1 MAPTQSL
8 KPLSL
13 LLAVLALLGAWRWWV
28 GSGLPL
34 SVDEAYYYA
43 WSLTPDWGYW
53 TKPPLIAW
61 AIAGANSLCGPTTA
75 CIRGVGVLAFA
86 FSSLL
91 IYGLSRSMGLGAK
104 QSVASAIAFA
114 TLPLS
119 TFYGMVAS
127 TDSML
132 LLCWV
137 LSMACLWQ
145 ALSGKAWGWLGL
157 GVFAGTG
164 LLAKYSMAVIAPS
177 VALVL
182 LHPEWRSQWRR
193 PGPYV
198 AALVAVCVF
207 APNLWW
213 NLNHGMPT
221 LQHTADISRGVAY
234 TLKPE
239 TLLVFWAEQW
249 LVGNVVLVSA
259 FVIWLVR
266 GCGQGSGRML
276 ARHWFLISF
285 SLPMLAVI
293 SAQALLSRAHAN
305 WAAPAHAAL
314 TLAAMGWLW
323 QGRRHVWLGLAL
335 AFNLLFAVLL
345 YHGQT
350 LVREPLGLTA
360 SWRTDPFWSLRNW
373 PGVHAQTRERLT
385 ELAPQGQWR
394 VASDDRAVLAQLQWG
409 LPLPAG
415 AAMGWMKNQAPMN
428 HFDQRFALTLDHGPV
443 LLLTQAPDAEVLKDH
458 PLAKKLPPI
467 RSALIESEAIELK
480 AWWLSPP

>member
-1 MAPTQSL
+1 MAPTQGL
-8 KPLSL
+8 KPLTL
-13 LLAVLALLGAWRWWV
+13 LLAVLTLLGGWRWWV
-28 GSGLPL
+28 GAGLPL

-61 AIAGANSLCGPTTA
+61 AIAGADALCGPTTA
-75 CIRGVGVLAFA
+75 CVRGVGVLAFGV
-86 FSSLL
+86 SSLL
-91 IYGLSRSMGLGAK
+91 IYGLCLSMGLGAG
-104 QSVASAIAFA
+104 QAVVSAIIFA

-132 LLCWV
+132 LLSWV
-137 LSMACLWQ
+137 LAMVCFWQ
-145 ALSGKAWGWLGL
+145 ALSGQTWGWLGL
-157 GVFAGTG
+157 GLFAGLG

-198 AALVAVCVF
+198 AALVGLAVF

-213 NLNHGMPT
+213 NFTHGMPT
-221 LQHTADISRGVAY
+221 LQHTAEISRGAAY

-239 TLLVFWAEQW
+239 TMLTFWAEQW
-249 LVGNVVLVSA
+249 LVGNGVLVSA
-259 FVIWLVR
+259 YVVWLVR
-266 GCGQGSGRML
+266 HHWHGV
-276 ARHWFLISF
+276 ARHWFLMSF

-314 TLAAMGWLW
+314 SLAAVGWLW
-323 QGRRHVWLGLAL
+323 QSRRKTWLGLAL

-350 LVREPLGLTA
+350 LLREPLGLTA
-360 SWRTDPFWSLRNW
+360 SWRTDPFWALRNW
-373 PGVHAQTRERLT
+373 PGVHEQTRERLM
-385 ELAPQGQWR
+385 ELAPQGPWR

-409 LPLPAG
+409 LKLPEG
-415 AAMGWMKNQAPMN
+415 AAMGWLKNRIPMN
-428 HFDQRFALTLDHGPV
+428 HFDQRFPLTLDPGPV
-443 LLLTQAPDAEVLKDH
+443 LLLTRAEDAEVLKSH
-458 PLAKKLPPI
+458 PQAKKLPQI
-467 RSALIESEAIELK
+467 RSALIESEAIELQ
-480 AWWLSPP
+480 AWWLKRQN